1 MSRCGIT
8 QDPIFFAMHHR
19 CGNTY
24 LTNVMN
30 EFVTKTSGQKF
41 SFRIVGQKDFRFDPD
56 VSPFVNNTITRLRNF
71 TLEMVRQL
79 PAHAIVVTFKRDPRS
94 LIASCTDYHLRGPEV
109 WTLMPR
115 QEYGGKAYYQ
125 YLRSAASDEDRLI
138 ISMENRAGAIIE
150 NMRTFINAPHI
161 LPVKLE
167 DIARDES
174 CQIYDDICT
183 HMQLSDDDHKC
194 LSEIFKMHSL
204 WYIKSNTGSL
214 TGHSTSGVS
223 EHSVNRLQGRAL
235 ERYQELFGDI
245 HLQLGY
251 PE

>member
-1 MSRCGIT
+1 
-8 QDPIFFAMHHR
+8 
-19 CGNTY
+19 
-24 LTNVMN
+24 MN
-30 EFVTKTSGQKF
+30 EFVTTTSGKKF
-41 SFRIVGQKDFRFDPD
+41 SFTIFGEKDFRSDPD
-56 VSPFVNNTITRLRNF
+56 ISPFVNHTITRLRNF
-71 TLEMVRQL
+71 TLDMARQL
-79 PAHAIVVTFKRDPRS
+79 LPNAIGVTFKRDPRS
-94 LIASCTDYHLRGPEV
+94 LIASCTDYHLRGPEA
-109 WTLMPR
+109 WTLMPKE
-115 QEYGGKAYYQ
+115 EYGGKPYFD

-161 LPVKLE
+161 LSVKLE

-183 HMQLSDDDHKC
+183 HMQLSADDHNI
-194 LSEIFKMHSL
+194 LSEIFKKHSL

-214 TGHSTSGVS
+214 PGHSTSGVS
-223 EHSVNRLQGRAL
+223 KNSVNRLQGRAL

-251 PE
+251 PD